1 MLNIKIRSPVF
12 WSTRFLMFMINDRT
26 YSFGREYLRYTFRG
40 TLSQISLNVE
50 LPVTYTYLVILGF
63 KATHDLIFIGLILAT
78 DSHRTM

>member
-26 YSFGREYLRYTFRG
+26 YSFRREYLRYTFRG

-63 KATHDLIFIGLILAT
+63 
-78 DSHRTM
+78 